1 MKAKVV
7 YKNKATE
14 ERDMHPTK
22 LAELSKMSNVAAVV
36 TYETS
41 KLQTVYI
48 DGLLTQ
54 YDPVTCKFV

>member
-1 MKAKVV
+1 MKAKVI
-7 YKNKATE
+7 YRDKRME

-22 LAELSKMSNVAAVV
+22 LAELSKLVDVACVV
-36 TYETS
+36 THETA

-48 DGLLTQ
+48 DGLVSQ

>member
-7 YKNKATE
+7 FMDKTTE

-22 LAELSKMSNVAAVV
+22 LAELSKLANVAAVV
-36 TYETS
+36 THAMS
-41 KLQTVYI
+41 KLPMVYI

-54 YDPVTCKFV
+54 YDPVDCKLV